1 MPIVPSRNQTIR
13 ILVFGKYIFVEEDT
27 SIDPNTPES
36 GRTTLS
42 QLFILKEIMDR
53 IQYDLGRREP
63 LLPCDFFDMISGSGF
78 GGYGHFLTTSCDY

>member
-1 MPIVPSRNQTIR
+1 MPTKPPRNRAIR
-13 ILVFGKYIFVEEDT
+13 ILVLGKQIFVEEDT
-27 SIDPNTPES
+27 SVDPGAAES

-53 IQYDLGRREP
+53 VQYDLGRREP

-78 GGYGHFLTTSCDY
+78 GG